1 MIKSVI
7 DKMNKEEVLELLSPF
22 LHNGDSGRS
31 YYEVLSKY
39 QTKLRLE
46 DDDRYSHG
54 RLDVS
59 VNMFEFSGE
68 DVWVT
73 IGSVGS
79 TIYPDILIKYREMT
93 INKIIQ

>member
-22 LHNGDSGRS
+22 LHNGGRS

-59 VNMFEFSGE
+59 VNMFEFSGKDE
-68 DVWVT
+68 WVN

-79 TIYPDILIKYREMT
+79 AIYSDILVKYREMT